1 MPPLILNMAMC
12 LVSTILGIAAY
23 DRIVVR
29 PATAIGVVD
38 ALQVYRELEAQL
50 VKTLSANSSEGE
62 RARAAATA
70 RRFAERL
77 PLEMAHLAED
87 CACLVVD
94 RAVVVGMRPGVR
106 DMTPMLRER
115 VLR

>member
-1 MPPLILNMAMC
+1 MPPLIPQMAMC

-38 ALQVYRELEAQL
+38 AVQVYREKEAQL
-50 VKTLSANSSEGE
+50 VKSLSAGAGEAE
-62 RARAAATA
+62 RARAASEA
-70 RRFAERL
+70 RHFAQQL
-77 PLEMAHLAED
+77 PVEMARLADD

-94 RAVVVGMRPGVR
+94 RTVVVGMRPGVR
-106 DMTPMLRER
+106 NLTPMLRER